1 MADRLA
7 TLRSESNDLDKLY
20 KQRQD
25 ITKFWKKISEE
36 ADKIDSELNNRKN
49 KYLNKLRKK
58 QEKFLTQ

>member
-25 ITKFWKKISEE
+25 LTKFWNKISEE

-58 QEKFLTQ
+58 QKIFLKQ

>member
-25 ITKFWKKISEE
+25 LTKFWKKISEE

-58 QEKFLTQ
+58 QEIFLKQ